1 MRYSEAMPG
10 GDDRPAIKN
19 RKAHDHYAQ
28 HALHRLAAHTPHA
41 GLLYAPGTDWANWA
55 MIAIVAVAVWCLMP
69 GQLKES
75 AKALWAPVGRFLRS
89 LRAPLAV
96 GWWGWM
102 VLCVLRER
110 EMGYFM
116 VIFWLSLALS
126 ITFTRAWLLGAGF
139 RGFMV
144 PIVR

>member
-1 MRYSEAMPG
+1 MTT
-10 GDDRPAIKN
+10 
-19 RKAHDHYAQ
+19 YALTSLTPTAPP
-28 HALHRLAAHTPHA
+28 HAPHA

-102 VLCVLRER
+102 VLGVLRR
-110 EMGYFM
+110 NWPFYGFWKILPSKYFP
-116 VIFWLSLALS
+116 A
-126 ITFTRAWLLGAGF
+126 GAAPDSGDLWF
-139 RGFMV
+139 
-144 PIVR
+144 P

>member
-1 MRYSEAMPG
+1 MTVNIPWTA
-10 GDDRPAIKN
+10 PATP
-19 RKAHDHYAQ
+19 A
-28 HALHRLAAHTPHA
+28 PHA

-75 AKALWAPVGRFLRS
+75 AKALWAPVGRWLAA

-102 VLCVLRER
+102 VLCVLRPMWAVLWFMEDAICRVR
-110 EMGYFM
+110 EQLVLEGFPGY
-116 VIFWLSLALS
+116 L
-126 ITFTRAWLLGAGF
+126 
-139 RGFMV
+139 V

>member
-1 MRYSEAMPG
+1 MTVNIPWTA
-10 GDDRPAIKN
+10 PATP
-19 RKAHDHYAQ
+19 A
-28 HALHRLAAHTPHA
+28 PHA

-102 VLCVLRER
+102 VLGVLEAK
-110 EMGYFM
+110 
-116 VIFWLSLALS
+116 LAVLWFLEDIAEQVFPRWGS
-126 ITFTRAWLLGAGF
+126 AGF